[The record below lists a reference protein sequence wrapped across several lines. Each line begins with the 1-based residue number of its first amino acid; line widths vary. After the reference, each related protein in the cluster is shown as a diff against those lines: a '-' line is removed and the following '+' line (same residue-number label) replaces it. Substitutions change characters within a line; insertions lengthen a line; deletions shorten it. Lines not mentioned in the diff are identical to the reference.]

1 MKRIKRWLTSKR
13 LLMAQMSDLS
23 RQLTEAWYDLEE
35 MQDARDVAR
44 EISVELAEQKH
55 YLQDQ
60 LHRVARERDQ
70 ERKLRLEAE
79 DRLLDYHLDG
89 REKNEIDRKTDGL
102 CEEAQNWKDAY
113 LQLNQ
118 QYVED
123 LETMSNEEE

>member
-1 MKRIKRWLTSKR
+1 MKRMRYWFASKK
-13 LLMAQMSDLS
+13 LLMAQLHDLQ
-23 RQLTEAWYDLEE
+23 RQLQEAWTECDTLGDHLVDSRDREE
-35 MQDARDVAR
+35 CLR
-44 EISVELAEQKH
+44 
-55 YLQDQ
+55 DQ
-60 LHRVARERDQ
+60 LHRVARERDN